1 MPHRCLSIRYT
12 RSLTA
17 FRQCDTLKPMRK
29 YSRRDILKT
38 LAWLGGVGAIGTTLE
53 RVQAATS
60 TSGVSQRITRFE
72 IIPVRV
78 PMHERVRE
86 VFAEVYRKQGI
97 NRDYYDS
104 TLVKLYTDEGLIGI
118 GDALQNVE
126 DSLGSVP
133 KAKAIC
139 ERLIGRSPWEFLL
152 DDSLGGVLMAVYDLI
167 GQASGLPVSRLFA
180 PNPKKQIVQSWWSQC
195 FPSDLM
201 ASEAKLGYD
210 LGYRVH
216 KVKTRPFE
224 DPVEQAEA
232 VTSSVPADFRI
243 WADANST
250 WETVEQSIKFG
261 ERLTRFPQYFA
272 IESPCEYGS
281 LPHFRELKDR
291 FPLKLAEH
299 YPKDP
304 MPFVR
309 EELLQALVTG
319 GPIGKTLVQR
329 ALMAEVTGIPL
340 WVQHSIFTGV
350 AQVFQ
355 AHQVAAFPGIQ
366 HAVSITHVIQDDLM
380 VEPFAMK
387 DGYYTVP
394 TQPGL
399 GVHFDEDAVDKY
411 RRG

>member
-1 MPHRCLSIRYT
+1 
-12 RSLTA
+12 
-17 FRQCDTLKPMRK
+17 MRR
-29 YSRRDILKT
+29 YSRRNFLAT
-38 LAWLGGVGAIGTTLE
+38 LSSIGGLGAVNIAMGRAH
-53 RVQAATS
+53 AATPA
-60 TSGVSQRITRFE
+60 SGASQRITRYE
-72 IIPVRV
+72 VIPVRV

-104 TLVKLYTDEGLIGI
+104 TLVKLYTDEGLMGV
-118 GDALQNVE
+118 GDALLNVE

-133 KAKAIC
+133 EVEAIC
-139 ERLIGRSPWEFLL
+139 KRLIGHSPWEFLM
-152 DDSLGGVLMAVYDLI
+152 DDNLGGVLMAVYDLI

-180 PNPKKQIVQSWWSQC
+180 PNPKTHIVQSWWSQC

-243 WADANST
+243 WADTNGT
-250 WETVEQSIKFG
+250 WENPEKAIKFG
-261 ERLTRFPQYFA
+261 KRLMRFPQYFA
-272 IESPCEYGS
+272 IESPCEYYD
-281 LPHFRELKDR
+281 LDAFRQLKGR

-299 YPKDP
+299 FPKNP
-304 MPFVR
+304 MPFIR
-309 EELLQALVTG
+309 EKLLDALVTG

-340 WVQHSIFTGV
+340 WLQHSIITGV

-355 AHQVAAFPGIQ
+355 AHQVAAFPAIE

-380 VEPFAMK
+380 IERFKMR
-387 DGYYTVP
+387 DGLYEVP
-394 TQPGL
+394 TKPGL
-399 GVHFDEDAVDKY
+399 GVHFNDEAVDKY

>member
-1 MPHRCLSIRYT
+1 
-12 RSLTA
+12 
-17 FRQCDTLKPMRK
+17 MRK
-29 YSRRDILKT
+29 YSRRDILKGLSA
-38 LAWLGGVGAIGTTLE
+38 LAGLGAIEATLG
-53 RVQAATS
+53 RVHAATS
-60 TSGVSQRITRFE
+60 PSARSLRITRFE
-72 IIPVRV
+72 VIPVRV
-78 PMHERVRE
+78 PMHERVRD
-86 VFAEVYRKQGI
+86 VFAEVYQKQGI

-104 TLVKLYTDEGLIGI
+104 TLVKLHTDEGLVGI
-118 GDALQNVE
+118 GDALMNVE
-126 DSLGSVP
+126 DSLSSVP
-133 KAKAIC
+133 KAVATC
-139 ERLIGRSPWEFLL
+139 NRLVGRSPWEFLM
-152 DDSLGGVLMAVYDLI
+152 DDSLGGVLMAVYDLM

-180 PNPKKQIVQSWWSQC
+180 PEPKTHIVQSWWSQC
-195 FPSDLM
+195 FPPDLM

-216 KVKTRPFE
+216 KVKARDFE

-232 VTSSVPADFRI
+232 VTSSVPADFKI

-250 WETVEQSIKFG
+250 WKTAERAIKYG

-272 IESPCEYGS
+272 IESPCDYGS
-281 LPHFRELKDR
+281 LPHFRALKGH

-319 GPIGKTLVQR
+319 GPIGKTLVRR

-340 WVQHSIFTGV
+340 WIQHSIFTGV

-355 AHQVAAFPGIQ
+355 AHQAAAFPGIE

-380 VEPFAMK
+380 VEPFDMK
-387 DGYYTVP
+387 DGLYKVP

-399 GVHFDEDAVDKY
+399 GVSLDEEAVDKY

>member
-1 MPHRCLSIRYT
+1 MH
-12 RSLTA
+12 
-17 FRQCDTLKPMRK
+17 K
-29 YSRRDILKT
+29 YSRRDILAG
-38 LAWLGGVGAIGTTLE
+38 LASLGGLGIVHTAMGRAH
-53 RVQAATS
+53 AATQA
-60 TSGVSQRITRFE
+60 SGASQRITRFE
-72 IIPVRV
+72 VIPVRV

-104 TLVKLYTDEGLIGI
+104 TLVKLYTDEGLMGV
-118 GDALQNVE
+118 GDALLDVE

-133 KAKAIC
+133 KAEAIC
-139 ERLIGRSPWEFLL
+139 ERLIGHSPWEFLM
-152 DDSLGGVLMAVYDLI
+152 DDSLDGILMAVYDLI

-180 PNPKKQIVQSWWSQC
+180 PNPKKHIVQAWWSQC

-210 LGYRVH
+210 LGYRVY
-216 KVKTRPFE
+216 KVKARDFE

-232 VTSSVPADFRI
+232 VTSAVPADFRI
-243 WADANST
+243 WADTNGT
-250 WETVEQSIKFG
+250 WETVERAIKFA

-272 IESPCEYGS
+272 IETPCERYGVE
-281 LPHFRELKDR
+281 PFRQLKGR

-299 YPKDP
+299 FPKNP
-304 MPFVR
+304 MPFIR
-309 EELLQALVTG
+309 EKLLDALVTG

-340 WVQHSIFTGV
+340 WVQHSILTGV

-355 AHQVAAFPGIQ
+355 AHQTAAFPGIQ

-380 VEPFAMK
+380 VEPFEMK
-387 DGYYTVP
+387 NGYYEVP
-394 TQPGL
+394 TKPGL
-399 GVHFDEDAVDKY
+399 GVHLNDEAMDKY